1 MFSRESPVFSR
12 KFRVLS
18 CVFSHESRMFSLEL
32 RTQVRTRVIIAR
44 GGQWRSVSVLSTL
57 QLGYRFCEK
66 KAVDYKD
73 YKTFVQA

>member
-32 RTQVRTRVIIAR
+32 RTRVIIAR